1 MWKWAVFMMFI
12 ALFWYLRRIF
22 LLVFQGDC
30 VLLLDVVNF
39 LYNNIGTGQLV
50 PILYLLFTYLSIY
63 LKFSKMPPCLQI
75 ASPVFVNAKKN
86 V

>member
-22 LLVFQGDC
+22 LFVFQGDC

-39 LYNNIGTGQLV
+39 LCKIIGTGQLL
-50 PILYLLFTYLSIY
+50 PILCLSFAYLSIY

-75 ASPVFVNAKKN
+75 ASPVFVNANKN

>member
-1 MWKWAVFMMFI
+1 MMFI
-12 ALFWYLRRIF
+12 AHFWFLRRIF
-22 LLVFQGDC
+22 LFVFQGDY

-39 LYNNIGTGQLV
+39 SYKNIGTDQLV
-50 PILYLLFTYLSIY
+50 PILYLSFAYLSIY

-75 ASPVFVNAKKN
+75 ASPVFVNANKN